1 MKQVKFSLPLKMLT
15 LICVLFISASAF
27 AQQIA
32 VKGHVKD
39 EAGEPIIGATVRIVG
54 HTSGTVTDI
63 DGNFTLNAA
72 SGAKVSV
79 SSVSYT
85 HLTLPTILRS
95 CRSRWS
101 PYH

>member
-79 SSVSYT
+79 SYIGYGVVEAPALSLIHISE
-85 HLTLPTILRS
+85 PTRRS
-95 CRSRWS
+95 
-101 PYH
+101 